1 MEKKKKAGV
10 FIAPGRKPWP
20 HERRVADLLALAG
33 HYVEFLPE
41 SHVHT
46 ADIKIDGVE
55 YEIKSPKS
63 AAANSLEHSLKKA
76 LKQSPNLVID
86 SSRLKGVRDDKIRRF
101 LVSQVRSRKRIKRM
115 LFVTKAGRIID
126 IFGLL

>member
-1 MEKKKKAGV
+1 M
-10 FIAPGRKPWP
+10 FTAPGRKPWP

-63 AAANSLEHSLKKA
+63 ATANSLEHSLKKA
-76 LKQSPNLVID
+76 LKQSSNLVID

-101 LVSQVRSRKRIKRM
+101 LVSQVRSRKQIKRM
-115 LFVTKAGRIID
+115 LFVTKTGKIID

>member
-1 MEKKKKAGV
+1 MEKKKAGV
-10 FIAPGRKPWP
+10 FTAPGRKPWP

-46 ADIKIDGVE
+46 ADVKIDGIE

-63 AAANSLEHSLKKA
+63 ATANSLEHSLKKA
-76 LKQSPNLVID
+76 LKQSSNLVID

-101 LVSQVRSRKRIKRM
+101 LVSQVRSRKQIKRM
-115 LFVTKAGRIID
+115 LFVTKTGKIID

>member
-10 FIAPGRKPWP
+10 FTAPGRKPWP

-63 AAANSLEHSLKKA
+63 ATANSLEHSLKKA
-76 LKQSPNLVID
+76 LKQSSNLVID

-101 LVSQVRSRKRIKRM
+101 LVSQVRSRKQIKRM
-115 LFVTKAGRIID
+115 LFVTKTGKIID